1 MLVAI
6 VILVVIIV
14 VCVKKNQLGKIGV
27 SDPSLPGDFR
37 DVDTE
42 SNGDDAVKPKNLALL
57 HDRIVTRQRASS
69 PSCECYEHISI
80 LSLIGQKCQN
90 FFPNWSNL
98 CQFALICQ
106 TLLLLVVT
114 TTVRFSII
122 RFIQ

>member
-1 MLVAI
+1 M
-6 VILVVIIV
+6 ILVVIIV
-14 VCVKKNQLGKIGV
+14 VCVKKNQRGKIGV

-37 DVDTE
+37 DVDTV

-69 PSCECYEHISI
+69 PSCEWYKHISI
-80 LSLIGQKCQN
+80 MSLIGQKCRN

>member
-1 MLVAI
+1 MV
-6 VILVVIIV
+6 LVVIIV
-14 VCVKKNQLGKIGV
+14 VCVKKNQRGKIGV

-42 SNGDDAVKPKNLALL
+42 FNGDDAVKPKNLALL
-57 HDRIVTRQRASS
+57 HARIVTRQRASS
-69 PSCECYEHISI
+69 PSRECYERISI
-80 LSLIGQKCQN
+80 LSLIGQRCQN
-90 FFPNWSNL
+90 FFPNWSSL
-98 CQFALICQ
+98 YQFALACQ

>member
-1 MLVAI
+1 M
-6 VILVVIIV
+6 ILVVIIV

-69 PSCECYEHISI
+69 PSRECHEHISI
-80 LSLIGQKCQN
+80 LSLIGQKCQY
-90 FFPNWSNL
+90 FFPDWSSL
-98 CQFALICQ
+98 CQFGLLCQ
-106 TLLLLVVT
+106 TLLL
-114 TTVRFSII
+114 
-122 RFIQ
+122 

>member
-1 MLVAI
+1 M
-6 VILVVIIV
+6 ILVLIIV
-14 VCVKKNQLGKIGV
+14 VCVKKNQRGKIGV

-69 PSCECYEHISI
+69 PSRECYKHISI
-80 LSLIGQKCQN
+80 LSLIGQRCRN
-90 FFPNWSNL
+90 FFLNWSNL
-98 CQFALICQ
+98 CQFALTCQ

-122 RFIQ
+122 RLIQ

>member
-1 MLVAI
+1 MI
-6 VILVVIIV
+6 IVVIIV
-14 VCVKKNQLGKIGV
+14 VCVKKNQRGKIGV

-69 PSCECYEHISI
+69 PSRECYKHISI
-80 LSLIGQKCQN
+80 LSLIGQKCRN
-90 FFPNWSNL
+90 FFTNWSNL
-98 CQFALICQ
+98 CQFAL

-122 RFIQ
+122 